1 MFRFFT
7 IAAREDLERMIRLA
21 TEELPNV
28 KVISGTDFV
37 PHDISYFADLR
48 LHPNDKGFAHYAENL
63 YQAVKKEVD
72 A

>member
-1 MFRFFT
+1 MAGRF
-7 IAAREDLERMIRLA
+7 EDLERMIRLA

-48 LHPNDKGFAHYAENL
+48 LHPNDEGFRQYFESIQKALN
-63 YQAVKKEVD
+63 K
-72 A
+72 